1 MFCSKCGKQIA
12 DNSLFCNYCGA
23 SQKELEGKKENDK
36 ISEAKDAAKKIMKSV
51 SDASKKKSRY
61 VICKKCGG
69 RIPLGEECCP
79 YCDTSVNE
87 NPSVF
92 DKLASF
98 LSRFGIHANTA
109 TVKKAA
115 IAVVLVVV
123 AIAAVSCLFSPSYER
138 AYTDEQI
145 VDEALSVFNSKMKA
159 KTGGGTES
167 LLHYADAKD
176 SSVEYD
182 SDTNRYYCTLNAT
195 YSTNVLDIF
204 GTSTTKYVVRAVYH
218 DDGEKLILEEFEID

>member
-1 MFCSKCGKQIA
+1 
-12 DNSLFCNYCGA
+12 
-23 SQKELEGKKENDK
+23 
-36 ISEAKDAAKKIMKSV
+36 MKSV

-69 RIPLGEECCP
+69 RIPLGEECCQ
-79 YCDTSVNE
+79 YCDASVNE

-167 LLHYADAKD
+167 LFLTPMQRTAQWNMILAPTGITARLMPHIRQMFLIF
-176 SSVEYD
+176 SVQVQQNMLSVPYTMTTEK
-182 SDTNRYYCTLNAT
+182 NL
-195 YSTNVLDIF
+195 YSKSL
-204 GTSTTKYVVRAVYH
+204 K
-218 DDGEKLILEEFEID
+218 